1 MSFWKLVADL
11 GLPIAATAGM
21 GIFILFI
28 IKYILNGIVGSI
40 KFIESVIT
48 QLDNRV
54 KTMNNDILKI
64 DQEVSEQLGIPNH
77 NGLGMLLYQG
87 CESFTFWTGMEAP
100 VEVMR
105 QALVS
110 QLN

>member
-1 MSFWKLVADL
+1 MNFWTLVADL

-21 GIFILFI
+21 GVFILFI

-54 KTMNNDILKI
+54 KTMNNDIIKI
-64 DQEVSEQLGIPNH
+64 DQLISEEF
-77 NGLGMLLYQG
+77 GL
-87 CESFTFWTGMEAP
+87 P
-100 VEVMR
+100 VEVDR
-105 QALVS
+105 VARADGKKDARKD
-110 QLN
+110 